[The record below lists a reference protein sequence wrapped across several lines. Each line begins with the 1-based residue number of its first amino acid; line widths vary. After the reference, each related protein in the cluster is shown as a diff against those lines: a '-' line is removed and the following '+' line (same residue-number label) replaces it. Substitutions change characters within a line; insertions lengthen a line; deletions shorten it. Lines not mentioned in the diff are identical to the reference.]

1 MKPLFRQLCL
11 AGVLSGVAATGEAQ
25 AAATILL
32 WPIDP
37 WLAADA
43 NATELWIQNQ
53 GNSATTMQVRI
64 VRWKQEGDTNATAR
78 SRTWSPARPLS
89 PFRKAINS

>member
-37 WLAADA
+37 
-43 NATELWIQNQ
+43 
-53 GNSATTMQVRI
+53 
-64 VRWKQEGDTNATAR
+64 
-78 SRTWSPARPLS
+78 
-89 PFRKAINS
+89 

>member
-1 MKPLFRQLCL
+1 MKPFFRRSGL
-11 AGVLSGVAATGEAQ
+11 LSLLGITALTAVKAQ

-37 WLAADA
+37 WLSADA
-43 NATELWIQNQ
+43 RATELWIQNQ

-64 VRWKQEGDTNATAR
+64 VRWKQ
-78 SRTWSPARPLS
+78 
-89 PFRKAINS
+89 

>member
-53 GNSATTMQVRI
+53 GNSATTMQCVLCAGSR
-64 VRWKQEGDTNATAR
+64 KGDTNATGAQQDVVA
-78 SRTWSPARPLS
+78 SPHCHHSERQ
-89 PFRKAINS
+89 

>member
-1 MKPLFRQLCL
+1 MKPLFRHWYLVSML
-11 AGVLSGVAATGEAQ
+11 GVTAMAAGQAQ

-37 WLAADA
+37 WLSADA
-43 NATELWIQNQ
+43 KATELWIQNQ

-64 VRWKQEGDTNATAR
+64 VRWKQEGGYER
-78 SRTWSPARPLS
+78 
-89 PFRKAINS
+89 